1 MQTYPQL
8 FGFDTNV
15 YEYFVDQYN
24 LCGYNLTLHY
34 PAPSDYPTLRDT
46 GSLSSTSNQYHSKNV
61 DAMAR
66 IKTLLSLYKLNEED
80 AVDGS
85 VVVDGKKF
93 VKRQISA
100 PAPPPLAPTGVI
112 DPHYQCWV
120 LESLE
125 DYASTY
131 TTPWSKSLCYHNPNR
146 ALIFIPTQG
155 VSSLM

>member
-34 PAPSDYPTLRDT
+34 PAPSDYPTLRAT
-46 GSLSSTSNQYHSKNV
+46 GALSPSSSQYHSKNV

-66 IKTLLSLYKLNEED
+66 IKTLVSLYKIREED
-80 AVDGS
+80 AVDGT

-93 VKRQISA
+93 AKRQADA
-100 PAPPPLAPTGVI
+100 PAPPPLVPTGVI
-112 DPHYQCWV
+112 NTHYQCWV
-120 LESLE
+120 MESLN
-125 DYASTY
+125 DYATAY
-131 TTPWSKSLCYHNPNR
+131 TVPWSESFR
-146 ALIFIPTQG
+146 
-155 VSSLM
+155 